1 MKVCVFGL
9 WHLGTVTAA
18 CLASAGHQVVGLDF
32 DCEIVQRLQQGQ
44 PPISE
49 PGLEDLIKQSIA
61 NRRLTFTD
69 NINNAVK
76 DAEIVWVTYDT
87 PVNDEDQANVEYV
100 VERVM
105 RLYPYLPDGTLVLV
119 SSQLPVGTTKRL
131 EQAYLKLHPEVSSL
145 DKQPITF
152 GYSPEN
158 LRLGIAINVF
168 TCPDR
173 VVVGLRCEDDRQRVI
188 ALFQPF
194 TDCIE
199 WMSVE
204 SAEMT
209 KHAINAFLATSIVFI
224 NELAILCEQSGAD
237 AKEVERGL
245 KSDMRIGSRAYLSP
259 GIAFAGGT
267 LARDVTFL
275 QKLGCINQQP
285 TNLFSA
291 VQESNNAHKQWI
303 SRKLLAIFGKLK
315 GKRIAIW
322 GLTYKP
328 GTDTLRRSASIE
340 LCLWMINQGVYV
352 QAHDPAVRDL
362 PEGLAQ
368 KIKLYTT
375 PDTALENTDALIV
388 ATGWQDYKS
397 LSADVIVSAMPTPL
411 VIDPARFLMD
421 TLGKDVRIQYVTI
434 GKGI

>member
-1 MKVCVFGL
+1 MKVCVYGL

-18 CLASAGHQVVGLDF
+18 CLASAGHQIIGLDF
-32 DCEIVQRLQQGQ
+32 DNALIQHLQQGQ

-61 NRRLTFTD
+61 KGQLSFTN

-87 PVNDEDQANVEYV
+87 PVDSEDHADVGYV
-100 VERVM
+100 VERVTHI
-105 RLYPYLPDGTLVLV
+105 YPYLHNGTLVLI

-158 LRLGIAINVF
+158 LRLGEAISVF

-209 KHAINAFLATSIVFI
+209 KHAINTFLATSIVFI
-224 NELAILCEQSGAD
+224 NELASLCEQSGAD

-259 GIAFAGGT
+259 GTAFAGGT
-267 LARDVTFL
+267 LARDVAFL
-275 QKLGCINQQP
+275 QQLGSTYPQP
-285 TNLFSA
+285 IYLFSA
-291 VQESNNAHKQWI
+291 IQSSNNAHKQWVP
-303 SRKLLAIFGKLK
+303 RKLQALLHDLR
-315 GKRIAIW
+315 GKRIAIL
-322 GLTYKP
+322 GLAYKP
-328 GTDTLRRSASIE
+328 GTDTLRRSTSVE
-340 LCLWMINQGVYV
+340 LCGWLAGQNV
-352 QAHDPAVRDL
+352 QVCAHDPMVRVL
-362 PEGLAQ
+362 PDELLN
-368 KIKLYTT
+368 KIQLCAT
-375 PDTALENTDALIV
+375 PEAALEAANALIV
-388 ATGWQDYKS
+388 ATNWPDYKL
-397 LSADVIVSAMPTPL
+397 LSPEVIVALMQAPL
-411 VIDPARFLMD
+411 VIDPARFLVE
-421 TLGKDVRIQYVTI
+421 TLGSDPRIKYVTI
-434 GKGI
+434 GKGN

>member
-18 CLASAGHQVVGLDF
+18 CLAAAGHQVVGLDF
-32 DCEIVQRLQQGQ
+32 DREIVKRLRQGH
-44 PPISE
+44 PPVFE
-49 PGLEDLIKQSIA
+49 PGLEELVKKGLEKE
-61 NRRLTFTD
+61 RLLFTD
-69 NINNAVK
+69 NISDAVK

-87 PVNDEDQANVEYV
+87 PVDDEDQANVEYV

-119 SSQLPVGTTKRL
+119 SSQLPVGTTKRM
-131 EQAYLKLHPEVSSL
+131 EQAYLKLHPEVPSL

-275 QKLGCINQQP
+275 QKLGCIHKQP

-303 SRKLLAIFGKLK
+303 SRKLLSIFGKLK

>member
-1 MKVCVFGL
+1 MNVCVFGL

-18 CLASAGHQVVGLDF
+18 CLAAAGHQVVGLDF
-32 DCEIVQRLQQGQ
+32 DREIVQQLRQGH
-44 PPISE
+44 PPVFE
-49 PGLEDLIKQSIA
+49 PGLEELVKKGLEKE
-61 NRRLTFTD
+61 RLLFTD
-69 NINNAVK
+69 NISDAVK
-76 DAEIVWVTYDT
+76 DAEIIWVTYDT
-87 PVNDEDQANVEYV
+87 PIDDDDNANVEFV
-100 VERVM
+100 IERVKS
-105 RLYPYLPDGTLVLV
+105 LYPYLVNGTLVLI

-131 EQAYLKLHPEVSSL
+131 EQAYRLQHQKLVN
-145 DKQPITF
+145 F

-158 LRLGIAINVF
+158 LRLGKAISVF
-168 TCPDR
+168 TYPDR
-173 VVVGLRCEDDRQRVI
+173 IVVGLRCENDKQRVI
-188 ALFQPF
+188 SLLQPF
-194 TDCIE
+194 TNHIE
-199 WMSVE
+199 WMAVE

-224 NELAILCEQSGAD
+224 NELAVLSEQVGAD
-237 AKEVERGL
+237 AKEIERGL
-245 KSDMRIGSRAYLSP
+245 KSDMRIGSHAYLSP